1 MPHTK
6 PFRVKTISELH
17 RMRGLPQPEHPLVSI
32 VDYAVMR
39 PGENIP
45 ITLDFYSVAIKRGVG
60 KLFYGQQQYDFDEGV
75 MYFLAPN
82 QVLRSNPGASASS
95 NRSGWIL
102 YFHPDFLWNT
112 NLAKIIRQYD
122 FFDYSVHEALFLSQ
136 KEEDVINGIVQN
148 IKQEYHSNIDKF
160 SQTIII
166 SQIET
171 LLNYSKRFYE
181 RQFITRKVIN
191 HQILDKLENLL
202 DDYFGKGNA
211 GLRGLPGVQFIADT
225 LNVSPGYLSG
235 LLKNLTGKSTQEHIH
250 EKLIEKAKEKLS
262 TTDLSV
268 SEIAYELGFEHAQSF
283 HKLFKSKTHQSPQEF
298 RSAFN

>member
-1 MPHTK
+1 MAYTK
-6 PFRVKTISELH
+6 PIRIKTLSELH
-17 RMRGLPQPEHPLVSI
+17 RLHGLAQPEHPLISVI
-32 VDYAVMR
+32 DYAAMR
-39 PGENIP
+39 PGRNIA
-45 ITLDFYSVAIKRGVG
+45 ITLDFYSVAVKRGVG

-82 QVLRSNPGASASS
+82 QVLRSNPGEAPSEE
-95 NRSGWIL
+95 RSGWVL

-112 NLAKIIRQYD
+112 SLAKTIRQYD

-136 KEEDVINGIVQN
+136 KEETVIHEIVKN

-160 SQTIII
+160 SQNIII

-181 RQFITRKVIN
+181 RQFITRKVTN
-191 HQILDKLENLL
+191 HQLLEQLENLL
-202 DDYFGKGNA
+202 EDYFGSGDA
-211 GLRGLPGVQFIADT
+211 GLKGLPEVHFIAET

-235 LLKNLTGKSTQEHIH
+235 LLKSITGKSTQEHIH
-250 EKLIEKAKEKLS
+250 EKLIEKAKAKLS

-268 SEIAYELGFEHAQSF
+268 SEIAYELGFEHSQSF
-283 HKLFKSKTHQSPQEF
+283 SKLFKSKTNQTPLAFRQSFQ
-298 RSAFN
+298 